1 MSTATDSHFEK
12 SKTTPKAFWLLFLIV
27 LVDMMGFGL
36 IIPLLPFYALKFQA
50 SELQVTLMLS
60 VYSLCQFVATPI
72 LGSLSDRIGRRP
84 VLVFSQLGTTS
95 ASIILGVATA
105 MHFENLTL
113 GLGVVYFSRVIDGIS
128 GGNISAAQ
136 AYVSDI
142 VPREQR
148 AKYMGLLGAAFGI
161 GFALGPGIGGLLGHF
176 NEALPP
182 FFAAA
187 FSLTAATLAYFK
199 LPESLKK
206 PLVPQPDSYLVKS
219 VRVMR
224 PVQLLR
230 QAYGALRSHLMTSA
244 RLMKQPI
251 LAQISMVWF
260 LSMFAFVTMESV
272 FALFLKQTF
281 GFEELGV
288 GMTFMLAG
296 VMIIIVQ
303 GGLIGRLKDRVGEW
317 SLAIAGPLLFA
328 VAMLLYAQSSFT
340 PVLFLLVLAVIFN
353 ALGRSLQTP
362 AMSSLVAHSAPAAQ
376 QGAAFGLFHGMGSLA
391 RVFGP
396 AVAGSIYLSNRAW
409 PPFVMA
415 AGLTLIAGIWTIGI
429 WLQTRKLAIEP
440 ATDAAPQ
447 ASV

>member
-1 MSTATDSHFEK
+1 MSTVTATEFDEPK
-12 SKTTPKAFWLLFLIV
+12 STPKGFWLLFLIV
-27 LVDMMGFGL
+27 LVDMLGFGL
-36 IIPLLPFYALKFQA
+36 IIPLLPFYALKFNA

-72 LGSLSDRIGRRP
+72 LGSLSDRVGRRP

-95 ASIILGVATA
+95 ASVILGIATA
-105 MHFENLTL
+105 MHFKDATL
-113 GLGVVYFSRVIDGIS
+113 GLGVVYFTRVIDGIS
-128 GGNISAAQ
+128 GGNVSAAQ

-142 VPREQR
+142 VPKEQR
-148 AKYMGLLGAAFGI
+148 AKYMGLLGAAFGM

-182 FFAAA
+182 FAAA
-187 FSLTAATLAYFK
+187 LFSLTAATLAYLK
-199 LPESLKK
+199 LPESLKN
-206 PLVPQPDSYLVKS
+206 PAIAPESGGS
-219 VRVMR
+219 HFMR
-224 PVQLLR
+224 
-230 QAYGALRSHLMTSA
+230 SA

-272 FALFLKQTF
+272 FALFLKDFFKF
-281 GFEELGV
+281 GELGV

-296 VMIIIVQ
+296 VMIIVVQ

-317 SLAIAGPLLFA
+317 TLAVAGPLLFA
-328 VAMLLYAQSSFT
+328 TAMLLYAQSSFA
-340 PVLFLLVLAVIFN
+340 PAVFLLVLAVIFN

-362 AMSSLVAHSAPAAQ
+362 AMSSLVAHAAPSAV

-396 AVAGSIYLSNRAW
+396 AVAGAIYLKDRAW
-409 PPFVMA
+409 PPFVLA
-415 AGLTLIAGIWTIGI
+415 AGLTIVAAAWTIGI
-429 WLQTRKLAIEP
+429 WLQTRRLPTADEI
-440 ATDAAPQ
+440 APQ
-447 ASV
+447 TMS

>member
-60 VYSLCQFVATPI
+60 VYSLCQFIATPI

-176 NEALPP
+176 SAALPP
-182 FFAAA
+182 
-187 FSLTAATLAYFK
+187 
-199 LPESLKK
+199 
-206 PLVPQPDSYLVKS
+206 
-219 VRVMR
+219 
-224 PVQLLR
+224 
-230 QAYGALRSHLMTSA
+230 
-244 RLMKQPI
+244 
-251 LAQISMVWF
+251 
-260 LSMFAFVTMESV
+260 
-272 FALFLKQTF
+272 
-281 GFEELGV
+281 
-288 GMTFMLAG
+288 
-296 VMIIIVQ
+296 
-303 GGLIGRLKDRVGEW
+303 
-317 SLAIAGPLLFA
+317 
-328 VAMLLYAQSSFT
+328 SS
-340 PVLFLLVLAVIFN
+340 
-353 ALGRSLQTP
+353 
-362 AMSSLVAHSAPAAQ
+362 
-376 QGAAFGLFHGMGSLA
+376 
-391 RVFGP
+391 
-396 AVAGSIYLSNRAW
+396 
-409 PPFVMA
+409 PP
-415 AGLTLIAGIWTIGI
+415 
-429 WLQTRKLAIEP
+429 P
-440 ATDAAPQ
+440 SP
-447 ASV
+447 

>member
-60 VYSLCQFVATPI
+60 VYSLCQFIATPI

-182 FFAAA
+182 FFAAV

-206 PLVPQPDSYLVKS
+206 PLTHQPGSHLMKS
-219 VRVMR
+219 VRLMR
-224 PVQLLR
+224 
-230 QAYGALRSHLMTSA
+230 
-244 RLMKQPI
+244 QPI

-440 ATDAAPQ
+440 AADAAPK